1 MDTVESALKGVHND
15 KASKVKV
22 DSLEDSQHRVL
33 EEVVALQKVLACKV
47 DRVELPLL
55 VRRIAFLHAPVHVAL
70 LFIHGPWNRQ
80 AAASDKLQRLMDF
93 RSEIEPRCVVLIDTA
108 RTRG

>member
-1 MDTVESALKGVHND
+1 MDTVESALKGVHSD
-15 KASKVKV
+15 KASKDKV

-55 VRRIAFLHAPVHVAL
+55 VSYKWFP
-70 LFIHGPWNRQ
+70 
-80 AAASDKLQRLMDF
+80 ASRMREASQQ
-93 RSEIEPRCVVLIDTA
+93 
-108 RTRG
+108 